1 MTTSLPERAASLLD
15 AHAFVTLATLNADGS
30 PQATILWAARDGDTI
45 LLSTLQGRQKE
56 RNLQRDPRV
65 SLVIH
70 DAENPYSFVEVR
82 GSVTITTDG
91 GAELIQQLSQAYTG
105 GAYTADGPDD
115 VRVVLRLA
123 LEKVVVR

>member
-1 MTTSLPERAASLLD
+1 MTSLPDRARELLD
-15 AHAFVTLATLNADGS
+15 AHSFVTLATLNADGS
-30 PQATILWAARDGDTI
+30 PQATILWAARDGDTV

-70 DAENPYSFVEVR
+70 DAENPYTFVEVR

-91 GAELIQQLSQAYTG
+91 GPELIQTLSQAYTG
-105 GAYTADGPDD
+105 GPYTADGPDD
-115 VRVVLRLA
+115 VRVVLRLEA
-123 LEKVVVR
+123 DKVVVR